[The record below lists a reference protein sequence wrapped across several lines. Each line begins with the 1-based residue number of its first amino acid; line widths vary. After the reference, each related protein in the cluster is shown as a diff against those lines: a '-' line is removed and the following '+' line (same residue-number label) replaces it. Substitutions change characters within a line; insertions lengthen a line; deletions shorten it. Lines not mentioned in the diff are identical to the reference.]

1 MGLRLN
7 VEGLTNEILNELKKS
22 IESAFNAWEIE
33 VMSKVRHNYFG
44 EGTNPKVAHK
54 LRIEGNM
61 IIGYLQANKYV
72 LADSYGTGSFML
84 SNNPGF
90 RDYMKSIG
98 KNGGWNPARRGK
110 AIVGRP
116 KGSYV
121 DIFGR
126 RHTTSGTFESVNIE
140 GKRVYTRKKESERDY
155 YISPTHPSY
164 ALQLAEQW
172 LYKTYLPKAY
182 ENAVKSI
189 NFAKYLIEY

>member
-7 VEGLTNEILNELKKS
+7 VKGLTNEILNKLKES
-22 IESAFNAWEIE
+22 MESAFNAWEIE

-44 EGTNPKVAHK
+44 KDTNPKVAHK
-54 LRIEGNM
+54 LKIEGNM
-61 IIGYLQANKYV
+61 IIGYLQANTYV

-84 SNNPGF
+84 DNNPGF
-90 RDYMKSIG
+90 EEYKR
-98 KNGGWNPARRGK
+98 KNWGTFRHNK

-116 KGSYV
+116 AGSYT

-126 RHTTSGTFESVNIE
+126 PHTTSGAFESVNIE

-172 LYKTYLPKAY
+172 LYKEYLPKAY
-182 ENAVKSI
+182 ENAVKST
-189 NFAKYLIEY
+189 NFVKYLIEY